1 MSTRAAIY
9 ARFSTDKQRDASI
22 DDQFREC
29 ERVAK
34 AAGLEIV
41 GRFQDKGISA
51 GTHQRP
57 GYQAMLSAARGHVFD
72 VLVSEDISRLWR
84 NRSEYG
90 QRSAELEDL
99 GVHLLTCVGDDT
111 RRDGWGLVLQIK
123 QAVAEQA
130 RREASY
136 RTRRGLEGN
145 ALSGKPTGGRAYGYI
160 PACSSAAGQIEIE
173 PTEAAIVRRIF
184 ELYADGVSPRGIAS
198 RLNAEAV
205 PSPGSRWQRSERRHD
220 CKWLASAIHGD
231 VNRGLGILNNRRY
244 IGVQTW
250 GRSEWKRSAADSKKR
265 RHKLLANGS
274 AHERI
279 EERLRIV
286 SDDLWERV
294 KARQALQSRV
304 KGGKVKAGLRRRR
317 PGGGRPGK
325 YPLSGLLKCAA
336 CEASFA
342 LSNGTRYQCSSHHE
356 GGPAAC
362 SVSLSVPR
370 TRVEAVVI
378 DCVENVLLDT
388 ARLLEIEQRY
398 RASVATG
405 IVVDHGPRI
414 AELASEI
421 RNISDAI
428 AKGLLSDALAARLQA
443 AEAEQGRLLAARIK
457 PPPAPPMLSAEG
469 VERRRIDVLGKIA
482 QGGDIARNILAEIFP
497 NAIQLEPDE
506 SGRYLWAVFV
516 DDFDATR
523 ISLLYGSRDAR
534 LAAQAAEVL
543 AAFGANAAGSRV
555 GNNGS
560 GGRI

>member
-1 MSTRAAIY
+1 
-9 ARFSTDKQRDASI
+9 
-22 DDQFREC
+22 
-29 ERVAK
+29 
-34 AAGLEIV
+34 
-41 GRFQDKGISA
+41 
-51 GTHQRP
+51 
-57 GYQAMLSAARGHVFD
+57 
-72 VLVSEDISRLWR
+72 
-84 NRSEYG
+84 
-90 QRSAELEDL
+90 
-99 GVHLLTCVGDDT
+99 
-111 RRDGWGLVLQIK
+111 
-123 QAVAEQA
+123 
-130 RREASY
+130 
-136 RTRRGLEGN
+136 
-145 ALSGKPTGGRAYGYI
+145 
-160 PACSSAAGQIEIE
+160 
-173 PTEAAIVRRIF
+173 
-184 ELYADGVSPRGIAS
+184 
-198 RLNAEAV
+198 
-205 PSPGSRWQRSERRHD
+205 
-220 CKWLASAIHGD
+220 
-231 VNRGLGILNNRRY
+231 
-244 IGVQTW
+244 
-250 GRSEWKRSAADSKKR
+250 
-265 RHKLLANGS
+265 
-274 AHERI
+274 
-279 EERLRIV
+279 
-286 SDDLWERV
+286 
-294 KARQALQSRV
+294 V

-428 AKGLLSDALAARLQA
+428 AKGLMSDALAARLQA
-443 AEAEQGRLLAARIK
+443 AEAERGPSLMAARIK
-457 PPPAPPMLSAEG
+457 PLAAPPMLSAEG
-469 VERRRIDVLGKIA
+469 VERRRADVLGKIA

-516 DDFDATR
+516 DDFDASR
-523 ISLLYGSRDAR
+523 ISLLYGSRDER
-534 LAAQAAEVL
+534 LAAQAKEVL
-543 AAFGANAAGSRV
+543 AIFAANAAHSRV